1 MELVVED
8 EGPGVPA
15 REIERIFRP
24 FEQIRN
30 GRRVG
35 RETGLGLGLAIAR
48 AIVELHGG
56 HLHVGPGAG
65 GRGARFTVDLPLVTA
80 AAGAAEP
87 AASRDP
93 LTEPPPDGLSILLV
107 EDHADTGRVITQLL
121 KGAGH
126 DVVYAATAADALA
139 RFARSRFNL
148 IISDIGLP
156 DESGLVLMRKLRAL
170 KPGIAGICMTGYGM
184 ESDQQACFAAGFS
197 EHLAKPVDVQRL
209 LAAINRTARPSE
221 RVSGL

>member
-1 MELVVED
+1 VVED
-8 EGPGVPA
+8 EGPGIPA
-15 REIERIFRP
+15 GEIERIFRP

-30 GRRVG
+30 VRRVG

-56 HLHVGPGAG
+56 VLTVSVGAG
-65 GRGARFTVDLPLVTA
+65 GRGARFTVELPLVAAGSGATAPTA
-80 AAGAAEP
+80 AEIAAE
-87 AASRDP
+87 AAP
-93 LTEPPPDGLSILLV
+93 EPLSILLV
-107 EDHADTGRVITQLL
+107 EDHSDTGRVIAQLL

-126 DVVYAATAADALA
+126 DVVHAKTATAAFDCF
-139 RFARSRFNL
+139 RRGRFNF

-156 DESGLVLMRKLRAL
+156 DESGLVLMRRLRAL
-170 KPGIAGICMTGYGM
+170 KPSLAGLCMTGYGM

-209 LAAINRTARPSE
+209 LAAINRTARQPE
-221 RVSGL
+221 RLSGV